1 MRGQQLERTVAFQFD
16 AFSWHI
22 RQKEAKIDMKHLS
35 ISMQHDVSIMTILH
49 LNDIHHQ
56 RIGSQTFSEVLL
68 GIDQVV
74 RVVHLKKLFQR

>member
-1 MRGQQLERTVAFQFD
+1 
-16 AFSWHI
+16 
-22 RQKEAKIDMKHLS
+22 MKHLS